1 MVQNVRGFESHNI
14 IISCIVFILL
24 LRNVII
30 LGQSI
35 PIGYSLNIY
44 SQLPDSYWHSS
55 IIIYFLASLLILSD
69 KKMAR
74 LAAIVFL
81 LLNFTTNFAIPF
93 ELGYHNYGRCDELTH
108 IGEIRN
114 ICYGGHV
121 DPINIYPATHI
132 IFSFVSL
139 VSDIDPTKI
148 SFLLSA
154 FFSIMFVIGLFVSAR
169 FFNQGGV
176 NNNYLLI
183 CACSIYYLGFY
194 HFSNAPNFIFFSL
207 IPTFLFILYTY
218 MYRRTVSTTLILIV
232 FISTISL
239 GHPFIFLFVAY
250 TLLSMSIVG
259 KLKDCDYNLN
269 IIMVFVI
276 LIFMAWILYNSAAL
290 HSFDKVLSA
299 FISGITQ
306 PVTSS
311 GIEKISKINLHGL
324 DLMKLIVV
332 YYGRYILPILSI
344 AILFIYRLTRR
355 LSLQYDEICNI
366 NRLCH
371 LLMLF
376 GIFEVCFL
384 INPVITHGVDRVTNL
399 NYTVMAIVP
408 LFAISLNHIIIK
420 KYSIQMGL
428 VLASLILTLTFA
440 LSLCSLLTSP
450 MILHPN
456 MVTTYNEVSG
466 MEWLFDHKDKE
477 PIYDIFGDLGQRY
490 SYLLYGMSST
500 SQRFNR
506 DILYIYEGRI
516 KDHFDYTNQV
526 NIYINDGYIVIP
538 TFAEI
543 VYQTIWVDVDR
554 FNKSDFAKFESDT
567 SVAKIYTSLNIKI
580 YKV

>member
-194 HFSNAPNFIFFSL
+194 HFSNAPNFIFFFFN
-207 IPTFLFILYTY
+207 TH
-218 MYRRTVSTTLILIV
+218 V
-232 FISTISL
+232 FI
-239 GHPFIFLFVAY
+239 Y
-250 TLLSMSIVG
+250 
-259 KLKDCDYNLN
+259 
-269 IIMVFVI
+269 
-276 LIFMAWILYNSAAL
+276 
-290 HSFDKVLSA
+290 
-299 FISGITQ
+299 
-306 PVTSS
+306 
-311 GIEKISKINLHGL
+311 
-324 DLMKLIVV
+324 
-332 YYGRYILPILSI
+332 
-344 AILFIYRLTRR
+344 FIYLYV
-355 LSLQYDEICNI
+355 SQNSIYNFNI
-366 NRLCH
+366 NCIYLHDFIRPSVH
-371 LLMLF
+371 
-376 GIFEVCFL
+376 IFICGL
-384 INPVITHGVDRVTNL
+384 
-399 NYTVMAIVP
+399 YAI
-408 LFAISLNHIIIK
+408 
-420 KYSIQMGL
+420 
-428 VLASLILTLTFA
+428 
-440 LSLCSLLTSP
+440 
-450 MILHPN
+450 
-456 MVTTYNEVSG
+456 
-466 MEWLFDHKDKE
+466 
-477 PIYDIFGDLGQRY
+477 
-490 SYLLYGMSST
+490 
-500 SQRFNR
+500 
-506 DILYIYEGRI
+506 IYEYSRKI
-516 KDHFDYTNQV
+516 K
-526 NIYINDGYIVIP
+526 G
-538 TFAEI
+538 
-543 VYQTIWVDVDR
+543 
-554 FNKSDFAKFESDT
+554 
-567 SVAKIYTSLNIKI
+567 L
-580 YKV
+580 